1 MFYDLN
7 ISSISSCD
15 KYIKFHFLLNLGIG
29 SFIILNLLFIKL
41 RGYLKIILFMN
52 ILVKFIKLN
61 DLMICFFYNLT
72 HIYDEIIDIDSFL
85 ELIKLGLKISF
96 NYS

>member
-1 MFYDLN
+1 
-7 ISSISSCD
+7 
-15 KYIKFHFLLNLGIG
+15 
-29 SFIILNLLFIKL
+29 
-41 RGYLKIILFMN
+41 MN

-96 NYS
+96 NYSWSYWIALEFKLTVFYLGTLFIGCSCVYMSISKK

>member
-1 MFYDLN
+1 
-7 ISSISSCD
+7 
-15 KYIKFHFLLNLGIG
+15 
-29 SFIILNLLFIKL
+29 
-41 RGYLKIILFMN
+41 MN